1 MKKTL
6 FFIGLLCAPFVLAG
20 DTVTTP
26 EPATFMLLGAGLAGI
41 GIATWRRNRK
51 R

>member
-1 MKKTL
+1 MKRTL
-6 FFIGLLCAPFVLAG
+6 FLAGLLSAPVMLAG
-20 DTVTTP
+20 DTATTP
-26 EPATFMLLGAGLAGI
+26 EPATFLLLGAGLAGI

>member
-6 FFIGLLCAPFVLAG
+6 FFVGLLCTPLMLAG

-26 EPATFMLLGAGLAGI
+26 EPATFLLLGAGLAGI

>member
-1 MKKTL
+1 VQSL
-6 FFIGLLCAPFVLAG
+6 FFTMLFAAPLILAA

-26 EPATFMLLGAGLAGI
+26 EPASIVLLGAGLAGI
-41 GIATWRRNRK
+41 GIAAWRRNRK